1 MFKNLDIMWI
11 MHMKIFN
18 SFQILENKIS
28 KYIKLDELVQVISFV
43 ENECCFF
50 TLTFMKTK
58 LWNQLTKHLEL
69 VICLF
74 NEKFFTL

>member
-1 MFKNLDIMWI
+1 
-11 MHMKIFN
+11 MKIFN
-18 SFQILENKIS
+18 SFHILENKIS
-28 KYIKLDELVQVISFV
+28 KYIKLDKLVQVISFV

-50 TLTFMKTK
+50 TLTFMKIK

-69 VICLF
+69 VIRLF